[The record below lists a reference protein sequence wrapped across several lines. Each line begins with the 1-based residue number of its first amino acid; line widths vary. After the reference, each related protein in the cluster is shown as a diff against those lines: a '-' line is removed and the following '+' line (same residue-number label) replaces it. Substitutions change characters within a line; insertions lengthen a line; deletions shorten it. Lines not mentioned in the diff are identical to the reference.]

1 MAVGASAKPSFWM
14 QLIQFL
20 CRMSYYISLLGLKI
34 PLGLVVRASFA
45 RHVLACILTIYVPF
59 SLYCHAVLLPKVAE
73 ADFGSLIWQLLIA
86 MWITIPLL
94 VVGSVILSHV
104 RQSQPLR
111 LFTTAFV
118 AMACFHKFAVPML
131 QPTFFGTF
139 LLQVLFA
146 IFEDGAMAG
155 WIWCLYHVVRF
166 QNHVKNTKSKRE
178 CPLEV
183 ATCAED
189 TALVVG
195 NAPNVLDAPLGDVM
209 DGFQS
214 VCRFNT
220 YNMEKPKF
228 TGSKVDYH
236 FVNGRNLPAAR
247 EVKAVLPLFN
257 ASLTHACYL
266 FMPHM
271 EEAADISANLM
282 SSEANVWVVDEE
294 SILELR
300 KKIKCLFWQIPSS
313 GMVAI
318 DAFLS
323 RRPEVALHGFNFF
336 SGKKI
341 HYFEESPVQLITS
354 WLERFVTHNPPRE
367 KVWVQSLVDE
377 GRAYFLSEGKQ
388 ARETNS
394 TSEEEKTSDTD
405 GKNGKLEGKEARKRH
420 IPGLLKFLRRD
431 LLPSQFSM

>member
-1 MAVGASAKPSFWM
+1 
-14 QLIQFL
+14 
-20 CRMSYYISLLGLKI
+20 MSYYINLLGLKV
-34 PLGLVVRASFA
+34 PAGLVVRASFA
-45 RHVLACILTIYVPF
+45 RHVLAGLFAIYVPF
-59 SLYCHAVLLPKVAE
+59 SLYCHAILLPKVEE
-73 ADFGSLIWQLLIA
+73 ADYGLLIWHLLIA
-86 MWITIPLL
+86 MWLTIPLL

-104 RQSQPLR
+104 RQSGPLR

-118 AMACFHKFAVPML
+118 AMACFHKFAVPIL
-131 QPTFFGTF
+131 QPSFFGTL

-146 IFEDGAMAG
+146 IFEDGAVAG
-155 WIWCLYHVVRF
+155 WMWCLYHVVRL
-166 QNHVKNTKSKRE
+166 QNHVKETASKRE
-178 CPLEV
+178 CPLEM

-195 NAPNVLDAPLGDVM
+195 NAPTVLDAPLGDVM

-214 VCRFNT
+214 VSRFNT
-220 YNMEKPKF
+220 YNMAKPEF
-228 TGSKVDYH
+228 TGSKVNYH
-236 FVNGRNLPAAR
+236 FCNGRNLPSAR

-271 EEAADISANLM
+271 EEAIDINENLM
-282 SSEANVWVVDEE
+282 GSKANVWVVDEE
-294 SILELR
+294 RILELR
-300 KKIKCLFWQIPSS
+300 KKIKCNFWQIPSS

-323 RRPEVALHGFNFF
+323 KRPEVALHGFNFF

-341 HYFEESPVQLITS
+341 HYFEESPLALITS

-367 KVWVQSLVDE
+367 KVWVQSVVDE
-377 GRAYFLSEGKQ
+377 GRAYFLSEGKH
-388 ARETNS
+388 AREHTS
-394 TSEEEKTSDTD
+394 SEEEVQETSGSDK
-405 GKNGKLEGKEARKRH
+405 KNGKLEGKEARKRH
-420 IPGLLKFLRRD
+420 IPGLFKFLRKD